1 MMGFPNLWNVVGL
14 LMGPL
19 MLWFSG
25 CPPMMVF
32 SWWDKSISVCND
44 APEKNDQHIDWFLLC
59 NDAPEKN
66 DQHIEWFLPPFIAD
80 CCPCQSTMVFTH
92 VCLPHLMFN
101 AQILLTIACQDPAS
115 DIFSSSTCQKLRALD
130 SELRAHIKGN
140 DPNFDLSKLAFYAE
154 ATGSVQENHILD
166 AQNAVNNARKSS
178 LQAAWNLFRTSV
190 ENDQVVH
197 ERYLQAAKTDEA
209 RARSSALTSLEVG
222 GYVCWLF
229 HVVSFYFVSAS
240 TSLSDSSIPWQ
251 KMHSTAWGLVQSFAT
266 ETVPTWNAASKKG
279 QGVAFWLLARN
290 EIYYKTTYIIIH
302 NCNPL

>member
-1 MMGFPNLWNVVGL
+1 
-14 LMGPL
+14 
-19 MLWFSG
+19 
-25 CPPMMVF
+25 
-32 SWWDKSISVCND
+32 
-44 APEKNDQHIDWFLLC
+44 
-59 NDAPEKN
+59 
-66 DQHIEWFLPPFIAD
+66 
-80 CCPCQSTMVFTH
+80 MVFTH

-101 AQILLTIACQDPAS
+101 AHILLTIACQDPAS

-240 TSLSDSSIPWQ
+240 TSLSDSSIP
-251 KMHSTAWGLVQSFAT
+251 
-266 ETVPTWNAASKKG
+266 
-279 QGVAFWLLARN
+279 
-290 EIYYKTTYIIIH
+290 
-302 NCNPL
+302 